1 MKTHLLFAKQLRKK
15 YQGQYVAV
23 TQGKVV
29 ASGRSAPEAFRLAR
43 ELLGGRKRKKRVE
56 GVYYVPRREDLLT
69 ALCVFRIS
77 A

>member
-1 MKTHLLFAKQLRKK
+1 MTTKLLFAKQLRKK

-23 TQGKVV
+23 AQGKVV
-29 ASGRSAPEAFRLAR
+29 ASGRSASEAFRVAR
-43 ELLGGRKRKKRVE
+43 ELLGGQKRKKRVE